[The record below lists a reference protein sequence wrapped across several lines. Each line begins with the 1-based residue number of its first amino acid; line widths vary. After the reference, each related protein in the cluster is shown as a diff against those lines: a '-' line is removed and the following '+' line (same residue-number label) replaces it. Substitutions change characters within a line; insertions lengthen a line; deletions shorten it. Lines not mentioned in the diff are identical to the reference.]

1 MIRWTLWRKSCNQK
15 LTVTERNLNLNGTT
29 FEESCYVCMI
39 EAIVWYQ
46 HLFPHTYRSRR
57 RPRGVK
63 KRFNKKGFPSGFP
76 RLPLLGS
83 CFLDNCFDYDLRKG
97 FVGVFGLQLFRQIFR
112 NPQFSSKSLLT
123 DGASRGYRFYW
134 FRGSLRFFLSMGFNI
149 IWCFRS
155 GWRFSNR

>member
-1 MIRWTLWRKSCNQK
+1 
-15 LTVTERNLNLNGTT
+15 
-29 FEESCYVCMI
+29 MI

-83 CFLDNCFDYDLRKG
+83 CFLDNCFGYDLRKG
-97 FVGVFGLQLFRQIFR
+97 FVGVFGLQLFRQVFR
-112 NPQFSSKSLLT
+112 NPQFFIHSAHRKSFMRLEFLTFTQETVKLTVKTKKKANSLSKSCLMLFIN
-123 DGASRGYRFYW
+123 AV
-134 FRGSLRFFLSMGFNI
+134 
-149 IWCFRS
+149 
-155 GWRFSNR
+155 